1 MLSQEEKTALIKQYA
16 VHEGDTGSPEVQIAV
31 LTSRIAYLTEHL
43 RSQKGSSLT
52 ARPLEDGRTS
62 PPALELPLQQGY
74 RALSFH
80 HR

>member
-16 VHEGDTGSPEVQIAV
+16 VHANRLSGSTQ
-31 LTSRIAYLTEHL
+31 H
-43 RSQKGSSLT
+43 RSQGGSSLA
-52 ARPLEDGRTS
+52 ARALEDGRTS